1 MKIASVADVKAHF
14 SSYIK
19 ESEEGA
25 VVVTRNGRPVAV
37 LPGVQDDD
45 EVERLIMSRS
55 KRLRAILDAAHR
67 RIQAGEGLP
76 HEEFWKQV
84 EAESPTPD
92 DPEKPQPKTRA
103 RKPRKA

>member
-1 MKIASVADVKAHF
+1 MKIASVADVKANF

-25 VVVTRNGRPVAV
+25 VVVTRNGKPVAV
-37 LPGVQDDD
+37 LLAVQDDD

-55 KRLRAILDAAHR
+55 KRLRAILDAAHQ
-67 RIQAGEGLP
+67 RIKAGEGIP

-84 EAESPTPD
+84 EAESPASD
-92 DPEKPQPKTRA
+92 EPERPQPKTRA